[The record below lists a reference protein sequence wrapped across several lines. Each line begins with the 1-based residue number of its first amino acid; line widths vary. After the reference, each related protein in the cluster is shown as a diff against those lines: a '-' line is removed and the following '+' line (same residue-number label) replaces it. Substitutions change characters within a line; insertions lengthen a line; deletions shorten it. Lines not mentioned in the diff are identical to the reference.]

1 MVKKIPLQCSRMAAL
16 AMEYCS
22 FIDAFKEH
30 DGGVAYSNDGLMTL
44 EKLLPRLHVAV
55 TALMDL
61 SESVH
66 HYCFYDDD
74 LRCELFLRLNAAL
87 RSDKRLWP
95 AYEGGSLAQ
104 QSSQELC
111 ERMAD
116 DLADIYFDLK
126 QGLELLRSNPRQA
139 ASHWQSSFYAHWGK
153 HLLNAECWLR
163 AVDVGGEPPRLP
175 EWWWPNL
182 PDVELSLV

>member
-1 MVKKIPLQCSRMAAL
+1 MVKKMPLQCSRMAIL
-16 AMEYCS
+16 ATEYCM
-22 FIDAFKEH
+22 FIDAFKGRDERGEH
-30 DGGVAYSNDGLMTL
+30 CHGEVMGLM
-44 EKLLPRLHVAV
+44 KLLPRLHVAV
-55 TALMDL
+55 MALMDV

-66 HYCFYDDD
+66 HYRFYDDD
-74 LRCELFLRLNAAL
+74 QRCELFLRLNAAL
-87 RSDKRLWP
+87 QSDKRLWP
-95 AYEGGSLAQ
+95 AYENTRFRQ
-104 QSSQELC
+104 QLRQESC

-126 QGLELLRSNPRQA
+126 QGLEFLQNNPGQA

>member
-1 MVKKIPLQCSRMAAL
+1 MKKMPLQYSRMAAL
-16 AMEYCS
+16 ATEYCM
-22 FIDAFKEH
+22 FIDTFH
-30 DGGVAYSNDGLMTL
+30 VGVEGAAQCHGEVTRLT
-44 EKLLPRLHVAV
+44 KLLPRLHVAV

-111 ERMAD
+111 EHMAD

-182 PDVELSLV
+182 ADVELSLV